1 MVRMAMN
8 GEKRERKRRLRSQR
22 TWERADSPAEKLD
35 VTSGN
40 IEDIGGEVC
49 PGGGVT
55 FTAADE
61 CEVCAMAGAARPE

>member
-1 MVRMAMN
+1 M
-8 GEKRERKRRLRSQR
+8 
-22 TWERADSPAEKLD
+22 LD